1 MPPKD
6 LHLVELY
13 PMSTTSH
20 YSIVASDSM
29 QFSVYLGLEV
39 ALPLLISY
47 FSSSIDLVIGFHR
60 V

>member
-1 MPPKD
+1 MLPID
-6 LHLVELY
+6 LHLVKLY
-13 PMSTTSH
+13 PMSATSR
-20 YSIVASDSM
+20 YSIAASDSM

-47 FSSSIDLVIGFHR
+47 FSSSIGLVIGFHR